1 MRFPAG
7 RRTFLAGGLAASAG
21 GVSWATLSASFPAR
35 FLRERV
41 EELGREV
48 PVAPHTPTPATW
60 TDNAITAAW
69 LGHATVLINFYGVR
83 ILTDP
88 TLFNRIGVDLG
99 V

>member
-1 MRFPAG
+1 
-7 RRTFLAGGLAASAG
+7 LAAGVG
-21 GVSWATLSASFPAR
+21 GVGWVSLSSSFPAR

-48 PVAPHTPTPATW
+48 PAAPHTPTPAAW
-60 TDNAITAAW
+60 SDNAITAAW
-69 LGHATVLINFYGVR
+69 LGHATVLINFYGIR

-99 V
+99 IASLGPMRWCDAR